1 MSKDTKSLLESAR
14 AAVLKEV
21 NTSTGF
27 LQKLLGAGD
36 KTALREAQSAIAK
49 AINQLDRDE
58 GNAST
63 AKLQTHLNEKSNRI
77 KELEKKLEHNQEE
90 LEIITEKVK
99 AYEAEMQKLRN
110 ATVPSSPATII
121 QENNNSAELEKLQER
136 CESLAQRNKEL
147 EERNNNLYQE
157 SKEAWELSLE
167 FNKRLK
173 KLKAEIL
180 S

>member
-21 NTSTGF
+21 NTSAGF

-58 GNAST
+58 GNDST

-77 KELEKKLEHNQEE
+77 KELEKKLSQAQEE
-90 LEIITEKVK
+90 LEIISEKAK
-99 AYEAEMQKLRN
+99 AFEAELQKARN
-110 ATVPSSPATII
+110 TAPSSPVII
-121 QENNNSAELEKLQER
+121 NTESSVELTKAQER
-136 CESLAQRNKEL
+136 CEVLSQRIKEL
-147 EERNNNLYQE
+147 EERNQGLYQE
-157 SKEAWELSLE
+157 SKDAWDLSLE